1 MGLIANAVEGA
12 GISTLVVSV
21 RPDVTQGV
29 GAPRA
34 LHVRFPLGNS
44 FGEAER
50 PDQQRTI
57 LLGALDVLSTL
68 HEPGLT
74 IESGYRW
81 RRM

>member
-12 GISTLVVSV
+12 GISTLVLSV

-34 LHVRFPLGNS
+34 LYVRFPLGNS

-57 LLGALDVLSTL
+57 LRGALDVLPTL
-68 HEPGLT
+68 GEPGLT